1 MHGVTGRMGGT
12 QHLRR
17 SVLAIHE
24 AGGILLTNGDRV
36 VVEPLLLGRNDAK
49 LAALASETGFS
60 EYTTDYDAALG
71 SRDHTLFFDAGTT
84 AQRPKL
90 LGRALAAG
98 KHVYC
103 EKPVAASLTEAREVT
118 AQATQGK
125 MKSGVV
131 MDKLFLPGLLKLA
144 QLKSEGFFGRI
155 LSVRVDFGY
164 WVFDGQ
170 TGTSNRPSWNYR
182 RSDGGS
188 IIFDMMAH
196 WRYVLDRLVAPV
208 QSVMCLGATHLQQ
221 RWDEAGDS
229 YIADAD
235 DASYALM
242 QLKDGVVAQVNS
254 SWCTRVNRDDL
265 AVFQI
270 DGTEGSAVAGLN
282 WCRTQSLS
290 DTPRPVWNPDEPQAE
305 SFRDQWIPY
314 QPERRY
320 PNGFRAQWEQF
331 IRHLYEDAAWSYT
344 LQEGVKG
351 VELAEAAMESWRRRV
366 WVDLD
371 GVNE

>member
-1 MHGVTGRMGGT
+1 
-12 QHLRR
+12 
-17 SVLAIHE
+17 
-24 AGGILLTNGDRV
+24 
-36 VVEPLLLGRNDAK
+36 
-49 LAALASETGFS
+49 
-60 EYTTDYDAALG
+60 
-71 SRDHTLFFDAGTT
+71 
-84 AQRPKL
+84 
-90 LGRALAAG
+90 
-98 KHVYC
+98 
-103 EKPVAASLTEAREVT
+103 
-118 AQATQGK
+118 
-125 MKSGVV
+125 
-131 MDKLFLPGLLKLA
+131 
-144 QLKSEGFFGRI
+144 
-155 LSVRVDFGY
+155 
-164 WVFDGQ
+164 
-170 TGTSNRPSWNYR
+170 
-182 RSDGGS
+182 
-188 IIFDMMAH
+188 MAH

-208 QSVMCLGATHLQQ
+208 QSVICLGANHLQQ

-229 YIADAD
+229 YIADAV